1 MNIPDD
7 LKLLSFIYEN
17 RSWVLLP
24 LIVLWGIGGFYL
36 LFRLKKLFFLWL
48 LIFPLV
54 IQPLALGATYCGLRY
69 RMELRE
75 RFAKTEYGWSDE
87 FTSRAVNINL
97 MPPEIYSEYA
107 KHNFSPRYRDL
118 KAQCVGIVVFTPIL
132 YAMGGLLWV
141 VVCCIR
147 KPGKDSSAI
156 S

>member
-17 RSWVLLP
+17 RGWVLLP

-75 RFAKTEYGWSDE
+75 RFAKTD
-87 FTSRAVNINL
+87 
-97 MPPEIYSEYA
+97 
-107 KHNFSPRYRDL
+107 
-118 KAQCVGIVVFTPIL
+118 
-132 YAMGGLLWV
+132 GG
-141 VVCCIR
+141 CEEPDCIR
-147 KPGKDSSAI
+147 REELLRNVKFLPAAK
-156 S
+156 